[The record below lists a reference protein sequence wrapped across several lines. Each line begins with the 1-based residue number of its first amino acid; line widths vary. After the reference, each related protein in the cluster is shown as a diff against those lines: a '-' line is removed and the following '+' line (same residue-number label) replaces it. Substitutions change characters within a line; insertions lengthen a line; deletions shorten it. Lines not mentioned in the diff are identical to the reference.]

1 MTGLATEPSRAS
13 NMEKSWY
20 FVTFSPF
27 PFPYRVTMGL
37 PNVGVQ
43 VNRNAIVRIIKSLV
57 NLRRDLKMA
66 RLVALSSVLNQ
77 T

>member
-1 MTGLATEPSRAS
+1 MTGLAAEPSRAS

-20 FVTFSPF
+20 FVTFT